1 MQRMNLVVILVF
13 WAFCAW
19 LLAGRRVVT
28 AFVAAIV
35 TVPFG
40 SLSVMP
46 AALTGGLTIL
56 PSAMLSMIGI
66 GLFVISRPGWT
77 FLMTTA
83 FLPGRLGLV
92 TALMLTAALSAVFYP
107 RIFAGMVDV
116 VPLRGEV
123 TAVAGGWTALGPST
137 QNISQLAYFL
147 ISSMLI
153 FCFAFLMRYRRY
165 QQVLLQALFASS
177 VVAVITGALDYAS
190 QFANLSFLL
199 DPFRNA
205 TYKLLA
211 EEDLLNTK
219 RVVGLMPEASAYGPM
234 CVSRAVL
241 LLFWKD
247 AFESARLRRYTL
259 VAVVPLLL
267 LFAVLS
273 TSSAAY
279 LAIVALVAAFG
290 LRSALQSLRRHA
302 GANTGP
308 FLWTLIGL
316 GVMTALVMAYAL
328 DPTPFATAEAMVDRM
343 IFGKATSD
351 SFDQRMTWNLV
362 SLQALAGTYGVGVG
376 IGGTRTSSWPVAV
389 ATNLGIPGAT
399 ILGALIL
406 LAVLSRK
413 SFDRPTDRVL
423 CHGATWALLP
433 LISASALTSTTPN
446 IGTSMALVLG
456 ALAAAGIARA
466 APAARPTPEPTPR
479 GEPLGRT
486 AGGDSLA

>member
-1 MQRMNLVVILVF
+1 MSLLVILAF
-13 WAFCAW
+13 WGFCAW

-28 AFVAAIV
+28 AFVASII

-56 PSAMLSMIGI
+56 PSAMLAMIGI
-66 GLFVISRPGWT
+66 GLFGISRPGWS
-77 FLMTTA
+77 FLMTTG
-83 FLPGRLGLV
+83 FSVSRMGLV
-92 TALMLTAALSAVFYP
+92 TALMFTAALSAVFYP
-107 RIFAGMVDV
+107 RIFAGMVEV

-123 TAVAGGWTALGPST
+123 SAFAGGWTPLWPST

-153 FCFAFLMRYRRY
+153 FGFGFLMQYPRY
-165 QQVLLQALFASS
+165 QQLMLKALLASS
-177 VVAVITGALDYAS
+177 VVAVVTGALDYAS
-190 QFANLSFLL
+190 QFVNLSFLL

-234 CVSRAVL
+234 CVTRAVL
-241 LLFWKD
+241 LLFWRD
-247 AFESARLRRYTL
+247 AFESARLRRYATI
-259 VAVVPLLL
+259 VVVPLLL
-267 LFAVLS
+267 LFAFLS

-279 LAIVALVAAFG
+279 VAIAALAAAFG
-290 LRSALQSLRRHA
+290 LRSALQGFRPHA

-308 FLWTLIGL
+308 FLWAAIGA
-316 GVMTALVMAYAL
+316 GALTVLAIAYLL
-328 DPTPFATAEAMVDRM
+328 DPAPFATIEALVDRM

-351 SFDQRMTWNLV
+351 SFAQRMAWNQV
-362 SLQALAGTYGVGVG
+362 SLEAFVGTYGVGVG

-389 ATNLGIPGAT
+389 ISNLGIPGAA
-399 ILGALIL
+399 ILLALIVR
-406 LAVLSRK
+406 AVLSRK
-413 SFDRPTDRVL
+413 TFDRATDRVL
-423 CHGATWALLP
+423 CRGAIWALLP

-446 IGTSMALVLG
+446 IGTSLALVLG
-456 ALAAAGIARA
+456 ALCAMGIARTTP
-466 APAARPTPEPTPR
+466 APQPAYRRA
-479 GEPLGRT
+479 PLGQP
-486 AGGDSLA
+486 AGGKSLA

>member
-1 MQRMNLVVILVF
+1 MGLLVILVF

-19 LLAGRRVVT
+19 LVAGRRVVT

-46 AALTGGLTIL
+46 AAVTGGLTIL
-56 PSAMLSMIGI
+56 PTAMLSMIGI
-66 GLFVISRPGWT
+66 GLFVISRPGWA
-77 FLMTTA
+77 FLIATA
-83 FLPGRLGLV
+83 FSPGRLGLV
-92 TALMLTAALSAVFYP
+92 TALMITAALSAVFYP

-123 TAVAGGWTALGPST
+123 TAVAGAWTPLGPST

-147 ISSMLI
+147 ISSVLI
-153 FCFAFLMRYRRY
+153 FCFGFLMQYPRY
-165 QQVLLQALFASS
+165 QQVLLKALLISS

-190 QFANLSFLL
+190 QFVNLSFLL

-205 TYKLLA
+205 TYRLLA

-279 LAIVALVAAFG
+279 LAIAALAAAFA
-290 LRSALQSLRRHA
+290 LRSALQSFRRHA

-308 FLWTLIGL
+308 FLWTLIGM
-316 GVMTALVMAYAL
+316 GVLTALVMAYAL
-328 DPTPFATAEAMVDRM
+328 DPSPFATAEALVDRM

-351 SFDQRMTWNLV
+351 SFEQRMAWNQV

-389 ATNLGIPGAT
+389 VSNLGIPGAM

-406 LAVLSRK
+406 RAVLSRK
-413 SFDRPTDRVL
+413 TVDRPTDRIL
-423 CHGATWALLP
+423 CRGAIWALLP

-446 IGTSMALVLG
+446 IGTSIALVLG
-456 ALAAAGIARA
+456 ALAAAGIARI
-466 APAARPTPEPTPR
+466 APAPLPAPR
-479 GEPLGRT
+479 GQPLGRT
-486 AGGDSLA
+486 AGGNRLA